1 MWDLNRLRVW
11 RAVVATGSVVD
22 AARSLNFTPAT
33 VSQHI
38 TTLQKSLG
46 VPLYR
51 RSGRG
56 IEITEFGK
64 RLAEESGEVFASVT
78 KLDDLVESFRNVSRP
93 RMRIAA
99 FTSFNARLL
108 PGIIE
113 SVTRDHPN
121 LRFDIQL
128 NEPAKVRRSHCLIE
142 IRSEVPQ
149 EGEIHLPEMTRVPL
163 FDDDYR
169 VVVSERHEFAGL
181 DSVPFKD
188 LEDQPW
194 VDYDLWSGPTS
205 KVVDLACAAAGFE
218 RRNFAASEDDFAA
231 LALVSSDLA
240 ITVLPRLSTLQ
251 LPPGLVAVGL
261 TDPVPMRRV
270 VMHVRERD
278 AHLPHVRAF
287 VTAAEAVVAAHL
299 DRTAP

>member
-78 KLDDLVESFRNVSRP
+78 KLDDLVESFRSVSRP

-113 SVTRDHPN
+113 SVARDHPN
-121 LRFDIQL
+121 RRFDIQL